1 MVELLLGLIVQS
13 RVVVTMLLK
22 QERVLIH
29 PLRMVVTIAVRIF
42 HKIVEEVHAQVPFFF
57 RCSEEEIFRFS
68 YNDVF
73 FFLKRFATCI

>member
-29 PLRMVVTIAVRIF
+29 PLRMVVTIAVVRVF
-42 HKIVEEVHAQVPFFF
+42 HKIVEEVHAQVPFL
-57 RCSEEEIFRFS
+57 
-68 YNDVF
+68 Y
-73 FFLKRFATCI
+73 